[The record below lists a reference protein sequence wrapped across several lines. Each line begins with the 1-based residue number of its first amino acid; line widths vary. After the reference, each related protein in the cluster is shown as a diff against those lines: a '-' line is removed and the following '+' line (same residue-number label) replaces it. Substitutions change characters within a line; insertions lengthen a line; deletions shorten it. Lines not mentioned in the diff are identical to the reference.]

1 MGRYRNDNMELKK
14 PDFGGVEKL
23 VLKKL
28 KTELPTGLHYHSVDH
43 TLDVKESVE
52 RLAEME
58 NINGHDRILLK
69 TAALFH
75 DLGFIKTYDGHEKV
89 SAECAR
95 DILPG
100 FGYSKEDIGQI
111 EGMILATEIP
121 QSPKNQLEKIMADA
135 DLDYIGR
142 DDIFL
147 IGQRLQYEWKLYG
160 KISTLKEW
168 HEIQLNFLKKH
179 SFFTKAA
186 IKLRETKKQ
195 ENIKEIEKLMCVKK

>member
-1 MGRYRNDNMELKK
+1 MELRKL
-14 PDFGGVEKL
+14 DFKGVEKL

-28 KTELPTGLHYHSVDH
+28 KTELPTGLHYHSIYH
-43 TLDVKESVE
+43 TLDVKEAVE

-58 NINGHDRILLK
+58 NINGHDKTLLK

-75 DLGFIKTYDGHEKV
+75 DLGFIKTYDGHEKA
-89 SAECAR
+89 SADCAKK
-95 DILPG
+95 ILPD
-100 FGYSKEDIGQI
+100 FGYQEEDIEQI

-121 QSPKNQLEKIMADA
+121 QNPKNKLEKIIADA

-160 KISTLKEW
+160 KISSLKEW
-168 HEIQLNFLKKH
+168 HEIQLNFLKNH
-179 SFFTKAA
+179 SFFTESAK
-186 IKLRETKKQ
+186 KLRENKKQ
-195 ENIKEIEKLMCVKK
+195 ENIKEIEKLMCIKK

>member
-1 MGRYRNDNMELKK
+1 MELRKL
-14 PDFGGVEKL
+14 DFKGVEKL

-28 KTELPTGLHYHSVDH
+28 KTELPTGLHYHSIYH
-43 TLDVKESVE
+43 TLDVKEAVE

-58 NINGHDRILLK
+58 NINGHDKTLLK

-75 DLGFIKTYDGHEKV
+75 DLGFIKTYDGHEKA
-89 SAECAR
+89 SADCAKK
-95 DILPG
+95 ILPD
-100 FGYSKEDIGQI
+100 FGYQEEDIEQI

-121 QSPKNQLEKIMADA
+121 QNPKNKLEKIIADA

-160 KISTLKEW
+160 KISSLKEW
-168 HEIQLNFLKKH
+168 HEIQLNFLRNH
-179 SFFTKAA
+179 SFFTKSAK
-186 IKLRETKKQ
+186 KLREIKKQ